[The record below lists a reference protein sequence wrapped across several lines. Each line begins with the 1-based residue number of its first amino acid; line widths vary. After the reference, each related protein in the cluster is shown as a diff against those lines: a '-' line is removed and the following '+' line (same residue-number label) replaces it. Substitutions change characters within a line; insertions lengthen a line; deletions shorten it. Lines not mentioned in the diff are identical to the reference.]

1 MAKFCGNC
9 GKPLQDGE
17 TCSCSLSKVSEEEAI
32 VQPQSMQS
40 EQQTGA
46 SGYSYGQPMQGQPVQ
61 GQPVQGQ
68 PMQGQPVQ
76 GQPMQGQPM
85 YGQPAQGAPNGQTN
99 QFSQQASQAAAVAGK
114 YAKNTWQILMDIWK
128 APADNL
134 RNFVSEKNF
143 VNALIVIGAE
153 VLLSIIFA
161 CLVLRKTSAALMD
174 IYGGLASLLGE
185 TYEVHYFGTVLK
197 SLIGTALGA
206 CIFAAI
212 TMLIV
217 KQYGKGNKTFKEAL
231 CVTATKSI
239 ALLPF
244 LVVAII
250 VSIFSITP
258 AVVVLAL
265 GGILGCFYVHTA
277 LNDGSIQDKNKQ
289 VYTTFL
295 IIALNF
301 IVTVVLLYLFAELK

>member
-1 MAKFCGNC
+1 MANFCGNC

-17 TCSCSLSKVSEEEAI
+17 TCSCSLSNVGEAQDSKEIKEEAN
-32 VQPQSMQS
+32 VQPQSMQPD
-40 EQQTGA
+40 QQAGV
-46 SGYSYGQPMQGQPVQ
+46 SGYSYGQPI
-61 GQPVQGQ
+61 
-68 PMQGQPVQ
+68 Q

-85 YGQPAQGAPNGQTN
+85 QGQPMQGQPAQEVPNGQPN

-128 APADNL
+128 APADHL
-134 RNFVSEKNF
+134 KNFVNEKNF

-153 VLLSIIFA
+153 VLLTVIFA
-161 CLVLRKTSAALMD
+161 CLLLRKFSSSFLDSLGAFSYLMGD
-174 IYGGLASLLGE
+174 SF
-185 TYEVHYFGTVLK
+185 EVEYFGTVVK
-197 SLIGTALGA
+197 SLFGTALSA

-217 KQYGKGNKTFKEAL
+217 KQYGKANKTFKEAL

-244 LVVAII
+244 LAVAVIL
-250 VSIFSITP
+250 SLFSIAP
-258 AVVVLAL
+258 AVIVFAL
-265 GGILGCFYVHTA
+265 GGILGCYYVHTA

-295 IIALNF
+295 IVGISFVATVILMYLLNE
-301 IVTVVLLYLFAELK
+301 IK